1 MSRGRETGV
10 EHTLRTGLL
19 GIAALGVVGT
29 LLELALAR
37 HWSGP
42 LQVLPWI
49 VVAIL
54 GVAVVLVAFR
64 ASPRVVRLARTV
76 AIIAFPVGLF
86 GVYEHVEANHS
97 AGPLDA
103 VYGARWD
110 SMSGVS
116 QWWHALVESVGP
128 SPSFAPG
135 AMALIALCLLVASI
149 GHPRRRM

>member
-1 MSRGRETGV
+1 VSRGGETGG
-10 EHTLRTGLL
+10 ERALRTGLL
-19 GIAALGVVGT
+19 GIAGLGVVGT

-37 HWSGP
+37 HWKDP
-42 LQVLPWI
+42 LQVLPW
-49 VVAIL
+49 VMVAAL
-54 GVAVVLVAFR
+54 GVAVLFVAFR
-64 ASPRVVRLARTV
+64 ASPRVVRTARAL

-86 GVYEHVEANHS
+86 GVYEHVEANHH

-135 AMALIALCLLVASI
+135 VMALIALCLLVASI